1 MYTILIPT
9 YATHFDHNRQL
20 FGLLNN
26 SEPLIWTAKRV
37 HDNSGMHNSG
47 MPSSNKQCSS
57 VICSA

>member
-1 MYTILIPT
+1 MHTVLIST

-37 HDNSGMHNSG
+37 HDNSGI
-47 MPSSNKQCSS
+47 PSSNKQCSS